1 MPPPVQLMK
10 PPLVCFGFYVVAYDN
25 LSLII
30 HNRHHVY
37 LVFPPHL
44 LSVVRPNVFSVYR
57 LFLLF
62 SPVLVSPTR
71 EQSCS
76 VVPVSPYCGCAKQN
90 PKHGPPPYTR
100 CHTHT
105 TPPIQTTQQ
114 TPPCRSHGCS
124 FVRTTNERKA
134 KEQIVKTENKNIA
147 ISCVVVPWKDINTV
161 LPKIYTKK
169 EDIYQ

>member
-1 MPPPVQLMK
+1 MVEIQTSRRYAYLIISIMPPPVQLMK

-62 SPVLVSPTR
+62 SPALYPPHVSKAVVLSLFLLIVDVQNKT
-71 EQSCS
+71 QNM
-76 VVPVSPYCGCAKQN
+76 VPL
-90 PKHGPPPYTR
+90 
-100 CHTHT
+100 HTHAA
-105 TPPIQTTQQ
+105 IHTQHHTYKQ
-114 TPPCRSHGCS
+114 HNKPHRAEVMDVRS
-124 FVRTTNERKA
+124 FERRTNEKQ
-134 KEQIVKTENKNIA
+134 KSK
-147 ISCVVVPWKDINTV
+147 
-161 LPKIYTKK
+161 L
-169 EDIYQ
+169 